1 MGVLGTRSYGQ
12 ERLLQCPGKP
22 GTAFEETEAS
32 PRSDSRLPPRTPGRP
47 PADTLPPIPSPAA
60 RRDSA
65 PLFHWLVVR
74 RQSSAAN
81 LCGPSPSGG
90 KLVSSRQSIDT
101 ASPTVARKGGVFSR
115 HRSFSFSTSGRSGG
129 SQALLPL
136 RTPFPWQPEADA
148 SSLAIGEKDSTI

>member
-12 ERLLQCPGKP
+12 EHLLQCPGNP

-32 PRSDSRLPPRTPGRP
+32 PRSDPQLPPTTPGRP

-74 RQSSAAN
+74 RQSYTAN
-81 LCGPSPSGG
+81 LCGPSPSGRT
-90 KLVSSRQSIDT
+90 LVSSRQSIDT
-101 ASPTVARKGGVFSR
+101 ASPTVPRKGGVFSR
-115 HRSFSFSTSGRSGG
+115 HRSSSGSSGG